1 MRIRQAWW
9 GALVVVAFAAHGQ
22 QVVELPGVRA
32 SATPEGC
39 VASAEAGGAT
49 LSYACLT
56 RMVTADQTP
65 KAPDLSGADV
75 SRRPSNTLGLYNA
88 SGLQNRMGPNLGV
101 SAQPYRPK
109 LVYPNPLGR

>member
-1 MRIRQAWW
+1 MRIRQWW
-9 GALVVVAFAAHGQ
+9 VGGLLVTAFAVHAQH
-22 QVVELPGVRA
+22 VVELPGVKA

-39 VASAEAGGAT
+39 VAPVDAGAAS
-49 LSYACLT
+49 LSYDCLT
-56 RMVTADQTP
+56 RMVTADPTP

-75 SRRPSNTLGLYNA
+75 SKRPSNTLGLYNA
-88 SGLQNRMGPNLGV
+88 SGLQNRMGPNLGI